1 MWAPSSPRKPVHR
14 QPVGNTRQAGP
25 LTSETDRH
33 RSSIEEP
40 GQSIYPSGEC
50 QHESK
55 RIQDQE
61 TQQRRPEMVSLLQK
75 DGRMPIVTI
84 AKELGVSETTARS
97 RLKRLLADDV
107 IKVVAVSNPIRL
119 GFEIIG
125 NIKLSIDLKKKD
137 AILQALKNIDALNYV
152 ALTTGGNDI
161 DIEFIAGSLSEFK
174 TLVFERISQIDGVN
188 SVETS
193 LIVEII
199 KDTWD
204 YGTAWDD

>member
-1 MWAPSSPRKPVHR
+1 MKVTGSRIEKLDRVDR
-14 QPVGNTRQAGP
+14 Q
-25 LTSETDRH
+25 
-33 RSSIEEP
+33 
-40 GQSIYPSGEC
+40 
-50 QHESK
+50 
-55 RIQDQE
+55 
-61 TQQRRPEMVSLLQK
+61 MVSLLQK

-84 AKELGVSETTARS
+84 AKELGISETTARS

>member
-1 MWAPSSPRKPVHR
+1 V
-14 QPVGNTRQAGP
+14 
-25 LTSETDRH
+25 
-33 RSSIEEP
+33 
-40 GQSIYPSGEC
+40 
-50 QHESK
+50 
-55 RIQDQE
+55 
-61 TQQRRPEMVSLLQK
+61 
-75 DGRMPIVTI
+75 PIVTI
-84 AKELGVSETTARS
+84 AKELGISETTARS

-125 NIKLSIDLKKKD
+125 NIKLSIDLKEKD
-137 AILQALKNIDALNYV
+137 AILKALKDIDALNYV

-174 TLVFERISQIDGVN
+174 TLVFEKISQIDGVN
-188 SVETS
+188 SAETS

-204 YGTAWDD
+204 FGTAWDE

>member
-1 MWAPSSPRKPVHR
+1 MKPNGSKIKKLNRVDR
-14 QPVGNTRQAGP
+14 Q
-25 LTSETDRH
+25 
-33 RSSIEEP
+33 
-40 GQSIYPSGEC
+40 
-50 QHESK
+50 
-55 RIQDQE
+55 
-61 TQQRRPEMVSLLQK
+61 MVSLLQK

-107 IKVVAVSNPIRL
+107 IKVVAVSNPIQL

-125 NIKLSIDLKKKD
+125 NIKLSIDLKKTET
-137 AILQALKNIDALNYV
+137 ILRALKKIDALSYV
-152 ALTTGGNDI
+152 ALTTGGSDI
-161 DIEFIAGSLSEFK
+161 DIEFIAGSLAEFR

-188 SVETS
+188 SAETS

-204 YGTAWDD
+204 FGTAWDD

>member
-1 MWAPSSPRKPVHR
+1 MTANGS
-14 QPVGNTRQAGP
+14 
-25 LTSETDRH
+25 
-33 RSSIEEP
+33 
-40 GQSIYPSGEC
+40 
-50 QHESK
+50 
-55 RIQDQE
+55 RIQKLNRVDRQ
-61 TQQRRPEMVSLLQK
+61 MVSLLQK

-84 AKELGVSETTARS
+84 AKELGISETTARS

-107 IKVVAVSNPIRL
+107 IRVVAVSNPIRL

-137 AILQALKNIDALNYV
+137 AILKALKDIDALNYV

-174 TLVFERISQIDGVN
+174 TLVFEKISQIDGVN
-188 SVETS
+188 SAETS

-204 YGTAWDD
+204 FGTAWDE

>member
-1 MWAPSSPRKPVHR
+1 MTTSHFPVRK
-14 QPVGNTRQAGP
+14 
-25 LTSETDRH
+25 LDRVD
-33 RSSIEEP
+33 RL
-40 GQSIYPSGEC
+40 
-50 QHESK
+50 
-55 RIQDQE
+55 
-61 TQQRRPEMVSLLQK
+61 MVELLQK
-75 DGRMPIVTI
+75 DGRMPTVTI
-84 AKELGVSETTARS
+84 AKTLNISETTARS
-97 RLKRLLADDV
+97 RLKRLINDEV

-137 AILQALKNIDALNYV
+137 AILHSLKEMDALNYV

-174 TLVFERISQIDGVN
+174 DLIFENISQIDGVH

-199 KDTWD
+199 KDKWD